1 MQTSFKN
8 LLNSPLD
15 PDSAIIVRSV
25 TKRYGSL
32 TALDSFDLE
41 VKKGEIFALLGPN
54 GAGKTTL
61 IRILTTLMSPTS
73 GEAFVYGMNS
83 AIHGCDIRRLIGV
96 VPQENSLDRY
106 LTARENLELHARLH
120 SMEKKNFKTRID
132 ELLEL
137 FGLAGRQN
145 DFPDTFSGG
154 MQRRLVVA
162 RALLHEPSVLF
173 LDEPTTGLDPQSR
186 RAVWDY
192 IRSIAGE
199 MTIFLTTHYLEE
211 AEQLCERIAIMDHGR
226 LIAMGSSAELKAK
239 LTGGATY
246 EIEFSEGSEHF
257 AETLKKMSCVGK
269 LEVSGRVIAV
279 NLERWECLAEVIT
292 ALNGAELRRISLREK
307 TLEEV
312 FISLTGVG
320 VRE

>member
-1 MQTSFKN
+1 M
-8 LLNSPLD
+8 P
-15 PDSAIIVRSV
+15 SAILTRSL
-25 TKRYGSL
+25 TKQYGPL
-32 TALDSFDLE
+32 TALTDFHLE
-41 VKKGEIFALLGPN
+41 VDQGSIFGLLGPN

-61 IRILTTLMSPTS
+61 IRILTTLMRQSS
-73 GEAFVYGMNS
+73 GDAFVEGLDTRTQ
-83 AIHGCDIRRLIGV
+83 GREIRRLIGV

-120 SMEKKNFKTRID
+120 GMEARHYRQRID

-137 FGLAGRQN
+137 MGLAGRQK

-154 MQRRLVVA
+154 MQRRLVVT
-162 RALLHEPSVLF
+162 RALLHEPRLLF

-192 IRSIAGE
+192 IRSVAGS

-211 AEQLCERIAIMDHGR
+211 AEQLCDRIAIMDHGR
-226 LIAMGSSAELKAK
+226 LIALGSTQELKER
-239 LTGGATY
+239 LTGGGNVY
-246 EIEFSEGSEHF
+246 QIEFDEG
-257 AETLKKMSCVGK
+257 AERYAAVLREMVCVREI
-269 LEVSGRVIAV
+269 EVSGRTVCVA
-279 NLERWECLAEVIT
+279 LEEWECLSEVIA
-292 ALNGAELRRISLREK
+292 ALNGAPVRRISLRER

-312 FISLTGVG
+312 FISLTGAG

>member
-1 MQTSFKN
+1 M
-8 LLNSPLD
+8 LPLA
-15 PDSAIIVRSV
+15 PDFALIVRAV
-25 TKRYGSL
+25 TKQYGSL
-32 TALDSFDLE
+32 SALDSFNLE

-61 IRILTTLMSPTS
+61 IRILTTLMRPTA
-73 GEAFVYGMNS
+73 GEAFVYGLNTT
-83 AIHGCDIRRLIGV
+83 ANGREIRRLIGV
-96 VPQENSLDRY
+96 VPQENNLDRY

-120 SMEKKNFKTRID
+120 RMDKKLYTARVD

-137 FGLAGRQN
+137 FGLAGRQHEM
-145 DFPDTFSGG
+145 PDTFSGG

-162 RALLHEPSVLF
+162 RALLHNPKVLF

-239 LTGGATY
+239 LVGGATY
-246 EIEFSEGSEHF
+246 EIEFAEGSEHF
-257 AETLKKMSCVGK
+257 ATVLKRLACVGAIT
-269 LEVSGRVIAV
+269 VSGTTIAV
-279 NLERWECLAEVIT
+279 TLERWECLAEVIT
-292 ALNGAELRRISLREK
+292 ALNGAELRRISLKER

-312 FISLTGVG
+312 FINLTGTG

>member
-1 MQTSFKN
+1 M
-8 LLNSPLD
+8 LPID
-15 PDSAIIVRSV
+15 PDSAIFVNSV

-32 TALDSFDLE
+32 AALDAFDLE

-73 GEAFVYGMNS
+73 GEAYVYGMDTCRN
-83 AIHGCDIRRLIGV
+83 GREIRQLIGV

-106 LTARENLELHARLH
+106 LTARENLELQARLH
-120 SMEKKNFKTRID
+120 SLEKKKYKSRID

-137 FGLAGRQN
+137 FGLANRQN

-162 RALLHEPSVLF
+162 RALLHQPKILF

-186 RAVWDY
+186 RVVWDY

-211 AEQLCERIAIMDHGR
+211 AEQLCERVAIMDHGR
-226 LIAMGSSAELKAK
+226 LVALGSSAELKAK
-239 LTGGATY
+239 LVGGATY
-246 EIEFSEGSEHF
+246 EIEFAEGSEHF
-257 AETLKKMSCVGK
+257 AAVLGKMACVEK
-269 LEVSGRVIAV
+269 LEVSGRTIAV
-279 NLERWECLAEVIT
+279 NLERWGCLSEVIT

-307 TLEEV
+307 SLEEV
-312 FISLTGVG
+312 FISLTGKG

>member
-1 MQTSFKN
+1 M
-8 LLNSPLD
+8 D
-15 PDSAIIVRSV
+15 R
-25 TKRYGSL
+25 
-32 TALDSFDLE
+32 FDLD
-41 VKKGEIFALLGPN
+41 VARGTIFGLLGPN

-61 IRILTTLMSPTS
+61 IRILTTLMLPTS
-73 GEAFVYGMNS
+73 GKAHIEGLDTDS
-83 AIHGCDIRRLIGV
+83 QGLEIRRIIGV

-120 SMEKKNFKTRID
+120 GMPAADYRPRID

-137 FGLAGRQN
+137 FGLAGRQR

-162 RALLHEPSVLF
+162 RALLHHPRILF

-186 RAVWDY
+186 HAVWNY
-192 IRSIAGE
+192 VKSLAGS

-211 AEQLCERIAIMDHGR
+211 ADQLCERIAIMDHGR
-226 LIAMGSSAELKAK
+226 LIAQGSAEDLKAR
-239 LTGGATY
+239 LSGGAVY
-246 EIEFSEGSEHF
+246 EVEFGEEAEAFRTKLGNLSCIRAITMTGQKATIELEH
-257 AETLKKMSCVGK
+257 
-269 LEVSGRVIAV
+269 
-279 NLERWECLAEVIT
+279 WECLSAIVSALAGSEV
-292 ALNGAELRRISLREK
+292 RRISLRER

-312 FISLTGVG
+312 FISLTGKG

>member
-1 MQTSFKN
+1 MSPHQNGQTVV
-8 LLNSPLD
+8 PTD
-15 PDSAIIVRSV
+15 PAISVRGV
-25 TKRYGSL
+25 TKRYGEL
-32 TALDSFDLE
+32 TALDSFNLD
-41 VKKGEIFALLGPN
+41 VGAGEIFALLGPN

-61 IRILTTLMSPTS
+61 IRIMTTLMHPGS
-73 GEAFVYGMNS
+73 GEVLIAGMNTVS
-83 AIHGCDIRRLIGV
+83 HGRDIRRLIGV

-120 SMEKKNFKTRID
+120 AMEPKRYKIRID

-137 FGLAGRQN
+137 FGLAGRQQ

-162 RALLHEPSVLF
+162 RALIHEPAVLF

-192 IRSIAGE
+192 IRSLAGK

-226 LIAMGSSAELKAK
+226 LVALGSSAGLKAQ
-239 LTGGATY
+239 LIGGATY
-246 EIEFSEGSEHF
+246 EIEFAEEAEHF
-257 AETLKKMSCVGK
+257 IELLKKMACISK
-269 LEVSGRVIAV
+269 LELTG
-279 NLERWECLAEVIT
+279 NLLTVHLEQWECLAEVVSS
-292 ALNGAELRRISLREK
+292 LQGAQLRRISLRET